1 MTLKQL
7 KSSYADLLLQID
19 ASNSRKEGLQLI
31 RQADKVLTSIHLM
44 EEKLLLPPSWQE
56 ILGER

>member
-7 KSSYADLLLQID
+7 KIAYADLLLQIE
-19 ASNSRKEGLQLI
+19 ATSSRKEGLQLI
-31 RQADKVLTSIHLM
+31 RQADKILTAIHLM

>member
-7 KSSYADLLLQID
+7 KRSYADLLLQID

-44 EEKLLLPPSWQE
+44 EEKQVLSPSWQE

>member
-19 ASNSRKEGLQLI
+19 ATSSRKEGLQLI
-31 RQADKVLTSIHLM
+31 RQADKVLTCIHLM
-44 EEKLLLPPSWQE
+44 EEKQVLSPSWQE

>member
-7 KSSYADLLLQID
+7 KSSYADLLLQIE
-19 ASNSRKEGLQLI
+19 STSSRKEGLQLI
-31 RQADKVLTSIHLM
+31 RQADKILTSIHLM
-44 EEKLLLPPSWQE
+44 EEKQVLSPSWEE